1 MSKMLQFDTN
11 ARDSIMKG
19 VNKLANAVK
28 VTLGP
33 AGRNVMISTDMGAPI
48 VTKDGVTVAKA
59 IDLEDQFEN
68 QGAQMAKSVAA
79 KTNDIA
85 GDGTT
90 TATVLAQAIAK
101 EGLKVVAAG
110 ANPMDVKRGIDTTV
124 EKIIDA
130 IDKIAIPVED
140 KEKIKQVATIS
151 ANSDA
156 EIGNLIA
163 DALEQVG
170 IEGVI
175 TVEEGKSADTTLTI
189 VKGMQFDRGLASP
202 YFTPNNQPITLED
215 AYVLLYN
222 QKITAMKDLIPL
234 LEQVARTNKPLL
246 ILCEDLEGEALA
258 TLLINKARGTLNAVA
273 VKAPE
278 YGEQRKRMLEDI
290 GVLTNGQLIC
300 DDFGVTLDEVSIDML
315 GQAKSVTV
323 DTSSTLIVG
332 YDNDETKNAVTK
344 RADEIRAEIA
354 KTTSEYEVEKLKN
367 RLAKLVGGVAVI
379 SVGAVTEVEMKEKK
393 DRIDDAV
400 NATKAAVAEGIV
412 PGGGTALIRAAAIAK
427 ENTHVDGA
435 DVLAGYNIV
444 MRAVEEP
451 LRQIVA
457 NAGIEESVICNK
469 VKLETGNFGYNAK
482 TDTFEDLV
490 KAGVI
495 DPAKVTKTALRNAAS
510 IASMILTTDCVIVE
524 KPEEHKCE
532 CNEQAPMGM
541 PGMM

>member
-48 VTKDGVTVAKA
+48 VTKDGVTVARA
-59 IDLEDQFEN
+59 IDLEDPYEN

-110 ANPMDVKRGIDTTV
+110 ANPMDVKRGIDITV
-124 EKIIDA
+124 EQIIDA

-151 ANSDA
+151 ANSDS

-258 TLLINKARGTLNAVA
+258 TLLINKARGTLNAIA

-323 DTSSTLIVG
+323 DTASTLIVG
-332 YDNDETKNAVTK
+332 YDNDEIKDAVAK

-412 PGGGTALIRAAAIAK
+412 PGGGTALIRAASAANCVTTDNVDEIA
-427 ENTHVDGA
+427 GS
-435 DVLAGYNIV
+435 NIV
-444 MRAVEEP
+444 LRAIEEP
-451 LRQIVA
+451 LRQIVT
-457 NAGIEESVICNK
+457 NAGLEGSVICNK
-469 VKLETGNFGYNAK
+469 VKLETGNVGYNAK
-482 TDTFEDLV
+482 TNTFEDLV

-532 CNEQAPMGM
+532 CNAQAPMGM

>member
-33 AGRNVMISTDMGAPI
+33 AGRNVMIFTDMGAPI
-48 VTKDGVTVAKA
+48 VTKDGVTVARA
-59 IDLEDQFEN
+59 IDLEDPFEN

-90 TATVLAQAIAK
+90 TATVLAHAIAK
-101 EGLKVVAAG
+101 EGLKIVAAG
-110 ANPMDVKRGIDTTV
+110 ANPMDVKHGIDAQV
-124 EKIIDA
+124 EKLIEE
-130 IDKIAIPVED
+130 IDKSAIPVED

-151 ANSDA
+151 ANSDS

-258 TLLINKARGTLNAVA
+258 TLLINKARGTLNAIA

-300 DDFGVTLDEVSIDML
+300 DDFGVTLDEVSIDAL

-323 DTSSTLIVG
+323 DTASTLIVG
-332 YDNDETKNAVTK
+332 YDNDETKNAVAQ

-393 DRIDDAV
+393 YRIDDAV

-412 PGGGTALIRAAAIAK
+412 PGGGTALIRAAAKMQLISSTNVDVIA
-427 ENTHVDGA
+427 GS
-435 DVLAGYNIV
+435 NIV
-444 MRAVEEP
+444 IRAVEEP
-451 LRQIVA
+451 LRQIVT
-457 NAGIEESVICNK
+457 NAGLEGSVICNK
-469 VKLETGNFGYNAK
+469 VKNASGNIGYNAK
-482 TDTFEDLV
+482 TDVYEDLV
-490 KAGVI
+490 VAGVI

-524 KPEEHKCE
+524 KPEEHTRE
-532 CNEQAPMGM
+532 CNVPMSM

>member
-19 VNKLANAVK
+19 VNTLANAVK

-33 AGRNVMISTDMGAPI
+33 AGRNVMIFTDMGAPI
-48 VTKDGVTVAKA
+48 VTKDGVTVARA
-59 IDLEDQFEN
+59 IDLEDPFEN

-101 EGLKVVAAG
+101 EGLKIVAAG
-110 ANPMDVKRGIDTTV
+110 ANPMEVKHGIDAQV
-124 EKIIDA
+124 ERLIEE
-130 IDKIAIPVED
+130 IDKSAIPVED

-151 ANSDA
+151 ANSDS

-258 TLLINKARGTLNAVA
+258 TLLINKARGTLNAIA

-300 DDFGVTLDEVSIDML
+300 DDFGVTLDEVSIDAL
-315 GQAKSVTV
+315 GHAKSVTV
-323 DTSSTLIVG
+323 DTASTLIVG
-332 YDNDETKNAVTK
+332 YDNDETQNAVAQ

-393 DRIDDAV
+393 YRIDDAV

-412 PGGGTALIRAAAIAK
+412 PGGGVALIRAAAKMQLISSTNVDVIA
-427 ENTHVDGA
+427 GS
-435 DVLAGYNIV
+435 NIV
-444 MRAVEEP
+444 IRAVEEP
-451 LRQIVA
+451 LRQIVT
-457 NAGIEESVICNK
+457 NAGLEGSVICNK
-469 VKLETGNFGYNAK
+469 VKNASGNIGYNAK
-482 TDTFEDLV
+482 TDVYEDLV
-490 KAGVI
+490 AAGVI

-524 KPEEHKCE
+524 KPEEHTRE
-532 CNEQAPMGM
+532 CNVPMSM

>member
-19 VNKLANAVK
+19 VNTLANAVK

-33 AGRNVMISTDMGAPI
+33 AGRNVMIFTDMGAPI
-48 VTKDGVTVAKA
+48 VTKDGVTVARA
-59 IDLEDQFEN
+59 IDLEDPFEN

-101 EGLKVVAAG
+101 EGLKIVAAG
-110 ANPMDVKRGIDTTV
+110 ANPMEVKHGIDAQV
-124 EKIIDA
+124 ERLIEE
-130 IDKIAIPVED
+130 IDKSAIPVED

-151 ANSDA
+151 ANSDS

-258 TLLINKARGTLNAVA
+258 TLLINKARGTLNAIA

-300 DDFGVTLDEVSIDML
+300 DDFGVTLDEVSIDAL

-323 DTSSTLIVG
+323 DTASTLIVG
-332 YDNDETKNAVTK
+332 YDNAETQNAVAQ

-393 DRIDDAV
+393 YRIDDAV

-412 PGGGTALIRAAAIAK
+412 PGGGTALIRAAAKMQLISSTNVDVIA
-427 ENTHVDGA
+427 GS
-435 DVLAGYNIV
+435 NIV
-444 MRAVEEP
+444 IRAVEEP
-451 LRQIVA
+451 LRQIVT
-457 NAGIEESVICNK
+457 NAGLEGSVICNK
-469 VKLETGNFGYNAK
+469 VKNASGNIGYNAK
-482 TDTFEDLV
+482 TDVYEDLV
-490 KAGVI
+490 VAGVI

-524 KPEEHKCE
+524 KPEEHKRE
-532 CNEQAPMGM
+532 CNVPMSM

>member
-19 VNKLANAVK
+19 VNTLANAVK

-33 AGRNVMISTDMGAPI
+33 AGRNVMIFTDMGGAPI
-48 VTKDGVTVAKA
+48 VTKDGVTVARS
-59 IDLEDQFEN
+59 IDLEDPFEN

-101 EGLKVVAAG
+101 EGLKIVAAG
-110 ANPMDVKRGIDTTV
+110 ANPMDVKHGIDAQV
-124 EKIIDA
+124 EKLIEE
-130 IDKIAIPVED
+130 IDKSSIPVED

-151 ANSDA
+151 ANSDS

-175 TVEEGKSADTTLTI
+175 TVEEGRSADTTLTI

-258 TLLINKARGTLNAVA
+258 TLLINRARGTLNAIA

-323 DTSSTLIVG
+323 DTASTLIVG
-332 YDNDETKNAVTK
+332 YDNDEIKNAVAQ

-354 KTTSEYEVEKLKN
+354 KTTSEYEVEKLKT

-393 DRIDDAV
+393 YRIDDAV

-412 PGGGTALIRAAAIAK
+412 PGGGTALIRAAAKMQLISST
-427 ENTHVDGA
+427 NA
-435 DVLAGYNIV
+435 DVIAGSNIV
-444 MRAVEEP
+444 IRAVEEP
-451 LRQIVA
+451 LRQIVT
-457 NAGIEESVICNK
+457 NAGLEGSVICNK
-469 VKLETGNFGYNAK
+469 VKNASGNIGYNAK
-482 TDTFEDLV
+482 TDVYEDLV
-490 KAGVI
+490 AAGVI

-510 IASMILTTDCVIVE
+510 IASLILTTDCVIVE
-524 KPEEHKCE
+524 KPEEHKRE
-532 CNEQAPMGM
+532 CNVPMGM

>member
-19 VNKLANAVK
+19 VNTLANAVK

-33 AGRNVMISTDMGAPI
+33 AGRNVMIFTDMGAPI
-48 VTKDGVTVAKA
+48 VTKDGVTVARA
-59 IDLEDQFEN
+59 IDLEDPFEN

-101 EGLKVVAAG
+101 EGLKIVAAG
-110 ANPMDVKRGIDTTV
+110 ANPMDVKHGIDAQV
-124 EKIIDA
+124 ERLIEE
-130 IDKIAIPVED
+130 IDKSSIPVED

-151 ANSDA
+151 ANSDS

-258 TLLINKARGTLNAVA
+258 TLLINRARGTLNAIA

-323 DTSSTLIVG
+323 DTVSTLIVG
-332 YDNDETKNAVTK
+332 YDNDETKNAVAQ

-354 KTTSEYEVEKLKN
+354 KTTSEYEVEKLKT

-393 DRIDDAV
+393 YRIDDAV

-412 PGGGTALIRAAAIAK
+412 PGGGTALIRAAAKMQLISSTNVDVIA
-427 ENTHVDGA
+427 GS
-435 DVLAGYNIV
+435 NIV
-444 MRAVEEP
+444 IRAVEEP
-451 LRQIVA
+451 LRQIVT
-457 NAGIEESVICNK
+457 NAGLEGSVICNK
-469 VKLETGNFGYNAK
+469 VKNASGNIGYNAK
-482 TDTFEDLV
+482 TDVYEDLV
-490 KAGVI
+490 AAGVI

-510 IASMILTTDCVIVE
+510 IASLILTTDCVIVE
-524 KPEEHKCE
+524 KPEEHKRE
-532 CNEQAPMGM
+532 CNVPMSM

>member
-48 VTKDGVTVAKA
+48 VTKDGVTVARA

-258 TLLINKARGTLNAVA
+258 TLLINKARGTLNAIA

-427 ENTHVDGA
+427 KNTHVDGA

-532 CNEQAPMGM
+532 CNAQAPMGM

>member
-48 VTKDGVTVAKA
+48 VTKDGVTVARA
-59 IDLEDQFEN
+59 IDLEDPFEN

-90 TATVLAQAIAK
+90 TATVLAHAIAK
-101 EGLKVVAAG
+101 EGLKIVAAG
-110 ANPMDVKRGIDTTV
+110 ANPMDVKHGIDAQV
-124 EKIIDA
+124 EKLIEE
-130 IDKIAIPVED
+130 IDKSAIPVED

-151 ANSDA
+151 ANSDS

-258 TLLINKARGTLNAVA
+258 TLLINKARGTLNAIA

-278 YGEQRKRMLEDI
+278 YGEQRNRMLEDI

-300 DDFGVTLDEVSIDML
+300 DDFGVTLDEVSIDAL

-323 DTSSTLIVG
+323 DTASTLIVG
-332 YDNDETKNAVTK
+332 YDNDETQNAVAQ

-393 DRIDDAV
+393 YRIDDAV

-412 PGGGTALIRAAAIAK
+412 PGGGTALIRAAAKMQLISSTNVDVIA
-427 ENTHVDGA
+427 GS
-435 DVLAGYNIV
+435 NIV
-444 MRAVEEP
+444 IRAVEEP
-451 LRQIVA
+451 LRQIVT
-457 NAGIEESVICNK
+457 NAGLEGSVICNK
-469 VKLETGNFGYNAK
+469 VKNASGNIGYNAK
-482 TDTFEDLV
+482 TDVYEDLV
-490 KAGVI
+490 VAGVI

-524 KPEEHKCE
+524 KPEEHARE
-532 CNEQAPMGM
+532 CNVPMSM

>member
-1 MSKMLQFDTN
+1 MSKILQFDTN

-19 VNKLANAVK
+19 VNTLANAVK

-33 AGRNVMISTDMGAPI
+33 AGRNVMIFTDMGAPI
-48 VTKDGVTVAKA
+48 VTKDGVTVARA
-59 IDLEDQFEN
+59 IDLEDPFEN

-101 EGLKVVAAG
+101 EGLKIVAAG
-110 ANPMDVKRGIDTTV
+110 ANPMEVKRGIDAQV
-124 EKIIDA
+124 ERLIEE
-130 IDKIAIPVED
+130 IDKSAIPVED

-151 ANSDA
+151 ANSDS

-258 TLLINKARGTLNAVA
+258 TLLINKARGTLNAIA

-290 GVLTNGQLIC
+290 GVLINGQLIC
-300 DDFGVTLDEVSIDML
+300 DDFGVTLDEVSIDAL

-323 DTSSTLIVG
+323 DTASTLIVG
-332 YDNDETKNAVTK
+332 YDNDETKNAVAQ

-393 DRIDDAV
+393 YRIDDAV

-412 PGGGTALIRAAAIAK
+412 PGGGTALIRAAAKMQLISSTNVDVIA
-427 ENTHVDGA
+427 GS
-435 DVLAGYNIV
+435 NIV
-444 MRAVEEP
+444 IRAVEEP
-451 LRQIVA
+451 LRQIVT
-457 NAGIEESVICNK
+457 NAGLEGSVICNK
-469 VKLETGNFGYNAK
+469 VKNASGNIGYNAK
-482 TDTFEDLV
+482 TDVYEDLV
-490 KAGVI
+490 VAGVI

-524 KPEEHKCE
+524 KPEEHKRE
-532 CNEQAPMGM
+532 YNVPMGM

>member
-48 VTKDGVTVAKA
+48 VTKDGVTVARA
-59 IDLEDQFEN
+59 IDLEDPFEN

-110 ANPMDVKRGIDTTV
+110 ANPMDVKRGIDTQV
-124 EKIIDA
+124 ERLIEE
-130 IDKIAIPVED
+130 IDKSSIPVED

-151 ANSDA
+151 ANSDS

-175 TVEEGKSADTTLTI
+175 TVEEGKSADTALTI

-222 QKITAMKDLIPL
+222 QKITAMKDLIPI

-258 TLLINKARGTLNAVA
+258 TLLINKARGTLNAIA

-300 DDFGVTLDEVSIDML
+300 DDFGVTLDEVSLDAL
-315 GQAKSVTV
+315 GQAKSVIV
-323 DTSSTLIVG
+323 DTASTLIVG
-332 YDNDETKNAVTK
+332 YDNDETKNAVAQ
-344 RADEIRAEIA
+344 RADGIRAEIA

-393 DRIDDAV
+393 YRIDDAV

-412 PGGGTALIRAAAIAK
+412 PGGGTALIRAADKMQLISST
-427 ENTHVDGA
+427 NA
-435 DVLAGYNIV
+435 DVIAGSNIV
-444 MRAVEEP
+444 IRAVEEP
-451 LRQIVA
+451 LRQIVT
-457 NAGIEESVICNK
+457 NAGLEGSVICNK
-469 VKLETGNFGYNAK
+469 VKNASGNIGYNAK
-482 TDTFEDLV
+482 TDVYEDLV
-490 KAGVI
+490 AAGVI

-524 KPEEHKCE
+524 KPEEHTRE
-532 CNEQAPMGM
+532 CNVPMSM

>member
-33 AGRNVMISTDMGAPI
+33 AGRNVMISTNMGAPI
-48 VTKDGVTVAKA
+48 VTKDGVTVARA
-59 IDLEDQFEN
+59 IDLTDPYEN

-110 ANPMDVKRGIDTTV
+110 ANPMDVKRGIDVTV
-124 EKIIDA
+124 EKIIET

-151 ANSDA
+151 ANSDS

-258 TLLINKARGTLNAVA
+258 TLLINKARGTLNAIA

-323 DTSSTLIVG
+323 DTASTLIVG
-332 YDNDETKNAVTK
+332 YDNDETKDAVAK

-412 PGGGTALIRAAAIAK
+412 PGGGTALIRAASAANSVTTDNVDEIA
-427 ENTHVDGA
+427 GS
-435 DVLAGYNIV
+435 NIV
-444 MRAVEEP
+444 LRAIEEP
-451 LRQIVA
+451 LRQIVT
-457 NAGIEESVICNK
+457 NAGLEGSVICNK
-469 VKLETGNFGYNAK
+469 VKLETGNVGYNAK
-482 TDTFEDLV
+482 TNTFEDLV

-532 CNEQAPMGM
+532 CNAQAPMGM
-541 PGMM
+541 PGML